1 MQNDELLT
9 YIHSPEKLNRDTLDK
24 ILQVIGE
31 YPYFQTARLLAL
43 KNRFLLGDEAWQAE
57 IETAATFVTDRR
69 VLYDLIYPLSEVPL
83 ADTAIDDAD
92 ADTAAVAPAPPP
104 TPPTL
109 RDNISNL
116 LSWQMQELELMD
128 PAEAELVP
136 EIALD
141 LDALYGDDP
150 SGDAALSPDT
160 DSDLLTWE
168 TTTEA
173 DAPAAVMA
181 ESVSAASPETHS
193 FTEWLIMHNNPQP
206 AEETTVTLESKP
218 DSAGK
223 GNQLIDKFIETN
235 PRLQPPQEN
244 QPHRDISEDSVKE
257 HDGIFT
263 DTLAK
268 IYVKQ
273 GLYSKAIFAYE
284 KLILKYPEKSG
295 YFAGQIEEIKKL
307 TNKQ

>member
-1 MQNDELLT
+1 MQKDELLT

-24 ILQVIGE
+24 ILQVIRE

-43 KNRFLLGDEAWQAE
+43 KNMFLLGDEAWQAE

-92 ADTAAVAPAPPP
+92 ADTAAVAAPPDVIPAVAPAPPP

-150 SGDAALSPDT
+150 L
-160 DSDLLTWE
+160 
-168 TTTEA
+168 
-173 DAPAAVMA
+173 
-181 ESVSAASPETHS
+181 
-193 FTEWLIMHNNPQP
+193 
-206 AEETTVTLESKP
+206 
-218 DSAGK
+218 
-223 GNQLIDKFIETN
+223 
-235 PRLQPPQEN
+235 R
-244 QPHRDISEDSVKE
+244 
-257 HDGIFT
+257 
-263 DTLAK
+263 
-268 IYVKQ
+268 
-273 GLYSKAIFAYE
+273 
-284 KLILKYPEKSG
+284 
-295 YFAGQIEEIKKL
+295 
-307 TNKQ
+307 